1 MQWIGDGAF
10 CDIISMCMQ
19 WMDGGAVHDL
29 FDIYIYIY
37 TNVDMQWIGAGAF
50 CDIISMSPKNCFNH
64 ITMGDSADGCSFVQ
78 FSVFDMSSCIL
89 LILMRVYIYIPLGNA
104 MRLHIR
110 QAYVEA

>member
-1 MQWIGDGAF
+1 MQICSGSAMGLSA
-10 CDIISMCMQ
+10 ISYLCVCSG
-19 WMDGGAVHDL
+19 WTVGL
-29 FDIYIYIY
+29 STIYLIYIYIY

-89 LILMRVYIYIPLGNA
+89 LILMRVYIYIYL
-104 MRLHIR
+104 
-110 QAYVEA
+110 